1 LSDGS
6 VRADQLFCAAG
17 PDAVPEARLQE
28 LVNYLEDAGESG
40 GISAQSLA
48 YYGAPCVAA
57 FLLRFLDNLPEP
69 LLTTQRYSQFLVA
82 ANVSPELRGKGA
94 NAAFKAAFP
103 LAAHEDG
110 ADEFDQLFVMQSL
123 VVGLPGAHYVLL
135 QRMILLIIH
144 MLQADALASPR
155 AKSNI
160 HASAASAALA
170 NMPLS
175 PSSSGL
181 MSPGRGG
188 SSSSTSVSLQRL
200 SLLFCSSF
208 LQPPFV
214 SVASKSAAL
223 DGSLRRAQEQQVL
236 IYLVQHYSDLFERQH
251 VREARTMQL
260 APPPQEV
267 LDPNPQ
273 LAEAVAIWRRR
284 AGALKL
290 NFSRR
295 HFDERALTR
304 VFRAWRSM
312 SRSNRRRAECY
323 RQLSLLKTE
332 LLAEK
337 HKSALLQRELHGL
350 REEFELKDFA
360 DQLRQQVGA
369 VTAGAAYGLSASAVA
384 IPASASAAARYHG
397 SPASAAAA
405 AAPAGGPVFRVG
417 GSAVKVA
424 PNADHFD
431 EKEAAL
437 LVQGLERAGYTTG
450 SGGARIAGGR
460 DIAADLAS
468 VRALQQQDRAL
479 TDTYSRLNPALGI

>member
-1 LSDGS
+1 
-6 VRADQLFCAAG
+6 
-17 PDAVPEARLQE
+17 
-28 LVNYLEDAGESG
+28 
-40 GISAQSLA
+40 
-48 YYGAPCVAA
+48 
-57 FLLRFLDNLPEP
+57 
-69 LLTTQRYSQFLVA
+69 
-82 ANVSPELRGKGA
+82 
-94 NAAFKAAFP
+94 
-103 LAAHEDG
+103 
-110 ADEFDQLFVMQSL
+110 
-123 VVGLPGAHYVLL
+123 
-135 QRMILLIIH
+135 
-144 MLQADALASPR
+144 
-155 AKSNI
+155 
-160 HASAASAALA
+160 
-170 NMPLS
+170 
-175 PSSSGL
+175 
-181 MSPGRGG
+181 
-188 SSSSTSVSLQRL
+188 VSLQRL

-214 SVASKSAAL
+214 SAASKSAAL

-260 APPPQEV
+260 APPAQEV

-290 NFSRR
+290 KFSRR

-369 VTAGAAYGLSASAVA
+369 VTAGAAYGLSASAVV

-397 SPASAAAA
+397 SPAPASASG
-405 AAPAGGPVFRVG
+405 PAFRVG
-417 GSAVKVA
+417 GSAVKA
-424 PNADHFD
+424 TPNADHFD

-437 LVQGLERAGYTTG
+437 LVQGLERAGYTSSG
-450 SGGARIAGGR
+450 GGGARIAGGR